1 MKKFAFVLILTC
13 VAISLVCALDLPFSA
28 FNAKSQRIGEKE
40 ARESGLYRSVA
51 SIYGVE
57 ELDPAGA
64 EYDFDVVVS
73 RNIGNS
79 LKWNIKAAMIYN
91 GILYILLPPD
101 ASSYEVLVTREF
113 QKGFGKSFEIVKHLS
128 VSNTI
133 LMFMPEDKYSTFTVL
148 RNGSYAAVK
157 LTHVQVHND

>member
-1 MKKFAFVLILTC
+1 MKKFAFVLVLAC
-13 VAISLVCALDLPFSA
+13 VVISLACALDFSFNA
-28 FNAKSQRIGEKE
+28 FNTKSQRIGEKE

-64 EYDFDVVVS
+64 EYDFDMVIS

-91 GILYILLPPD
+91 GILYILLPSD
-101 ASSYEVLVTREF
+101 ASSYEVVVTREF
-113 QKGFGKSFEIVKHLS
+113 QKGLGNSFEVIKHLS

-133 LMFMPEDKYSTFTVL
+133 LMFMPEDEHSTFTVL
-148 RNGSYAAVK
+148 RNGNYAAVK
-157 LTHVQVHND
+157 LTHVHVHNN